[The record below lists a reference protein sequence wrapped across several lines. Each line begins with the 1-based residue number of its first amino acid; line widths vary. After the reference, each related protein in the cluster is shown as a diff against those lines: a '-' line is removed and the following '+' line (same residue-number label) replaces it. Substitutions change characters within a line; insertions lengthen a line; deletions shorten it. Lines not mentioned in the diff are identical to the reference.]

1 MKLTP
6 AEIKQQKAL
15 YGSDAVN
22 FFVRYMDAVK
32 RWKYLPSEF
41 IINALKNSEDLPIN
55 NQAGRGI
62 NRTFKRKIKN
72 KLANR
77 TTKTHKGN

>member
-6 AEIKQQKAL
+6 AEIKQQKTL

-22 FFVRYMDAVK
+22 FFMRYMDAVK

-41 IINALKNSEDLPIN
+41 IINALKHSEDLPIN
-55 NQAGRGI
+55 NQAGTGI

>member
-6 AEIKQQKAL
+6 AEIKQQKAMF
-15 YGSDAVN
+15 GSDAVN

-41 IINALKNSEDLPIN
+41 NFTGTLNGIIIFPML
-55 NQAGRGI
+55 
-62 NRTFKRKIKN
+62 FYY
-72 KLANR
+72 
-77 TTKTHKGN
+77 